1 MPGALKPEPPDTDLQ
16 GVMAIGAQ
24 RAVGAFQVAT
34 GIGLGAF
41 ALHTVLPDGGRLSHF
56 FDYWV
61 YYGIVVAAFA
71 LTALRALLV
80 PLHRAGWTA
89 MAVAVGSYT
98 VAELIWLVALSELE
112 SPPYPS
118 WADLFYLA
126 FFPASYVGV
135 VLLFRA
141 RIRGVGAA
149 LWIDGVTA
157 ALAMGAVGS
166 AVLVDLVLES
176 TEGPPSTVATN
187 LAYPLGDV
195 LLLALVAGAFALTR
209 WQPGRA
215 WLLIGAALAVF
226 ALGDSVYLFQVARDT
241 YVEGSLV
248 DASWPAALLLIAYA
262 AWQDRGTPRT
272 VEATGRALLALP
284 AACAAVAVGVL
295 VLDHFRPVNLLA
307 IVLATLALAG
317 VVARLGLTFRE
328 NGRLLALT
336 LHEAVTDPLTGLGN
350 RRRLVD
356 ELRDALTRAES
367 DHPYLLALFDL
378 DGFKGYNDA
387 FGHLAGDELLTR
399 LGVKLDALPGHD
411 VTAYRMG
418 GDEFCLLAPIAGVDV
433 ERLLD
438 AAVTALSE
446 HGEGFDVGCS
456 FGAVH
461 LPDEARDASS
471 ALRLADE
478 RLYAQ
483 KHLKQSRRDRS
494 QELLLQVLHERD
506 PDRRLETE
514 AVPALAL
521 AVGRALGLDPSSLA
535 ELERAAKLHDLG
547 MLAVPDAILR
557 KPGPLDA
564 AEWRFVR
571 QHTVVGERILA
582 VSPLLRGLG
591 PIVRS
596 THERWDG
603 SGYPDGLEGE
613 RIPLAARVIAV
624 CDAFHAMTSKRP
636 YREARSVDDALAELA
651 RCAGTQF
658 DPRLATLLATHV
670 RAAVAA

>member
-1 MPGALKPEPPDTDLQ
+1 MTTI
-16 GVMAIGAQ
+16 GVQ
-24 RAVGAFQVAT
+24 RAVGAFQVAA

-41 ALHTVLPDGGRLSHF
+41 ALHTLLPDGEQLSRF
-56 FDYWV
+56 FDYGV
-61 YYGIVVAAFA
+61 YYGIVVGAFA
-71 LTALRALLV
+71 LTALRAVLV
-80 PLHRAGWTA
+80 PLHRTGWTA
-89 MAVAVGSYT
+89 MAVALGSYA
-98 VAELIWLVALSELE
+98 VAELIWLVVLSGQE

-118 WADLFYLA
+118 WADLFYLG

-149 LWIDGVTA
+149 LWIDGLTA
-157 ALAMGAVGS
+157 VLAMGALGS
-166 AVLVDLVLES
+166 AVLVDAVLES

-195 LLLALVAGAFALTR
+195 LLLSLVVGAFALTG

-215 WLLIGAALAVF
+215 WLLIGTALAVF
-226 ALGDSVYLFQVARDT
+226 ALGDSVYLFQTARGT
-241 YVEGSLV
+241 YVEGTLLDV
-248 DASWPAALLLIAYA
+248 TWPAALLLIAYA
-262 AWQDRGTPRT
+262 AWQDRSHARPLRG
-272 VEATGRALLALP
+272 TGRALLALP
-284 AACAAVAVGVL
+284 AACTAVAVGVL
-295 VLDHFRPVNLLA
+295 VLDHFRQVNLLA
-307 IVLATLALAG
+307 ILLATLALAG

-336 LHEAVTDPLTGLGN
+336 LQEAVTDPLTGLGN

-356 ELRDALTRAES
+356 DLGEVIVRAGGDDA
-367 DHPYLLALFDL
+367 HLLALFDL

-387 FGHLAGDELLTR
+387 FGHLAGDELLAR
-399 LGVKLDALPGHD
+399 LGAKLDAVPGLD

-418 GDEFCLLAPIAGVDV
+418 GDEFCLLAPIAGTDV

-446 HGEGFDVGCS
+446 HGEGFEVGCS

-506 PDRRLETE
+506 PDTRSETE

-535 ELERAAKLHDLG
+535 ELEQAATLHDLG

-557 KPGPLDA
+557 KPGPLDD

-613 RIPLAARVIAV
+613 EIPLAARVIAV
-624 CDAFHAMTSKRP
+624 CDAFHAMTSRRP
-636 YREARSVDDALAELA
+636 YREALSVDEALAELD
-651 RCAGTQF
+651 RCAGAQF
-658 DPRLATLLATHV
+658 DARLAALLAAHV

>member
-1 MPGALKPEPPDTDLQ
+1 MTTI
-16 GVMAIGAQ
+16 GVQ
-24 RAVGAFQVAT
+24 RAVGAFQVAA

-41 ALHTVLPDGGRLSHF
+41 ALHTLLPDGEQLSRF
-56 FDYWV
+56 FDYGV
-61 YYGIVVAAFA
+61 YYGIVVGAFA
-71 LTALRALLV
+71 LTALRAVLV
-80 PLHRAGWTA
+80 PLHRTGWTA
-89 MAVAVGSYT
+89 MAVALGSYA
-98 VAELIWLVALSELE
+98 VAELIWLVVLSGQE

-118 WADLFYLA
+118 WADLFYLG

-149 LWIDGVTA
+149 LWIDGLTA
-157 ALAMGAVGS
+157 VLAMGALGS
-166 AVLVDLVLES
+166 AVLVDAVLES

-195 LLLALVAGAFALTR
+195 LLLSLVVGAFALTG

-215 WLLIGAALAVF
+215 WLLIGTALAVF
-226 ALGDSVYLFQVARDT
+226 ALGDSVYLFQTARGT
-241 YVEGSLV
+241 YVEGTLLDV
-248 DASWPAALLLIAYA
+248 AWPAALLLIAYA
-262 AWQDRGTPRT
+262 AWQDRGHARPLRG
-272 VEATGRALLALP
+272 TGRALLALP
-284 AACAAVAVGVL
+284 AACTAVAVGVL
-295 VLDHFRPVNLLA
+295 VLDHFRQVNLLA
-307 IVLATLALAG
+307 ILLATLALAG

-336 LHEAVTDPLTGLGN
+336 LQEAVTDPLTGLGN

-356 ELRDALTRAES
+356 DLGEVIVRAGGDDA
-367 DHPYLLALFDL
+367 HLLALFDL

-387 FGHLAGDELLTR
+387 FGHLAGDELLAR
-399 LGVKLDALPGHD
+399 LGAKLDAVPGLD

-418 GDEFCLLAPIAGVDV
+418 GDEFCLLAPIAGTDV

-446 HGEGFDVGCS
+446 HGEGFEVGCS

-506 PDRRLETE
+506 PDTRSETE

-535 ELERAAKLHDLG
+535 ELEQAATLHDLG

-557 KPGPLDA
+557 KPGPLDD

-613 RIPLAARVIAV
+613 EIPLAARVIAV
-624 CDAFHAMTSKRP
+624 CDAFHAMTSRRP
-636 YREARSVDDALAELA
+636 YREALSVDEALAELD
-651 RCAGTQF
+651 RCAGAQF
-658 DPRLATLLATHV
+658 DARLAALLAAHV

>member
-1 MPGALKPEPPDTDLQ
+1 MTTI
-16 GVMAIGAQ
+16 GVQ
-24 RAVGAFQVAT
+24 RAVGAFQVAA

-41 ALHTVLPDGGRLSHF
+41 ALHTLLPDGEQLSRF

-61 YYGIVVAAFA
+61 YYGIVVGAFA
-71 LTALRALLV
+71 LTALRAVLV
-80 PLHRAGWTA
+80 PLHRTGWTA
-89 MAVAVGSYT
+89 MAVALGSYA
-98 VAELIWLVALSELE
+98 VAELIWLVVLSGQE

-118 WADLFYLA
+118 WADLFYLG

-149 LWIDGVTA
+149 LWIDGLTA
-157 ALAMGAVGS
+157 VLAMGALGS
-166 AVLVDLVLES
+166 AVLVDAVLES

-195 LLLALVAGAFALTR
+195 LLLSLVVGAFALTG

-215 WLLIGAALAVF
+215 WLLIGTALAVF
-226 ALGDSVYLFQVARDT
+226 ALGDSVYLFQTARGT
-241 YVEGSLV
+241 YVEGTLLDV
-248 DASWPAALLLIAYA
+248 AWPAALLLIAYA
-262 AWQDRGTPRT
+262 AWQDRGHARPLRG
-272 VEATGRALLALP
+272 TGRALLALP
-284 AACAAVAVGVL
+284 AACTAVAVGVL
-295 VLDHFRPVNLLA
+295 VLDHFRQVNLLA
-307 IVLATLALAG
+307 ILLATLALAG

-336 LHEAVTDPLTGLGN
+336 LQEAVTDPLTGLGN

-356 ELRDALTRAES
+356 DLGEVIVRAGGDDA
-367 DHPYLLALFDL
+367 HLLALFDL

-387 FGHLAGDELLTR
+387 FGHLAGDELLAR
-399 LGVKLDALPGHD
+399 LGAKLDAVPGLD

-418 GDEFCLLAPIAGVDV
+418 GDEFCLLAPIAGTDV

-446 HGEGFDVGCS
+446 HGEGFEVGCS

-506 PDRRLETE
+506 PDTRSETE

-535 ELERAAKLHDLG
+535 ELEQAATLHDLG

-557 KPGPLDA
+557 KPGPLDD

-613 RIPLAARVIAV
+613 EIPLAARVIAV
-624 CDAFHAMTSKRP
+624 CDAFHAMTSRRP
-636 YREARSVDDALAELA
+636 YREALSVDEALAELD
-651 RCAGTQF
+651 RCAGAQF
-658 DPRLATLLATHV
+658 DARLAALLAAHV

>member
-1 MPGALKPEPPDTDLQ
+1 MTTI
-16 GVMAIGAQ
+16 GVQ
-24 RAVGAFQVAT
+24 RAVGAFQVAA

-41 ALHTVLPDGGRLSHF
+41 ALHTLLPDGEQLSRF

-61 YYGIVVAAFA
+61 YYGIVVGAFA
-71 LTALRALLV
+71 LTALRAVLV
-80 PLHRAGWTA
+80 PLHRTGWTA
-89 MAVAVGSYT
+89 MAVALGSYA
-98 VAELIWLVALSELE
+98 VAELIWLVVLSGQE

-118 WADLFYLA
+118 WADLFYLG

-149 LWIDGVTA
+149 LWIDGLTA
-157 ALAMGAVGS
+157 VLAMGALGS
-166 AVLVDLVLES
+166 AVLVDAVLES

-195 LLLALVAGAFALTR
+195 LLLSLVVGAFALTR

-215 WLLIGAALAVF
+215 WLLIGTALAVF
-226 ALGDSVYLFQVARDT
+226 ALGDSVYLFQTARGT
-241 YVEGSLV
+241 YVEGTLLDV
-248 DASWPAALLLIAYA
+248 TWPAALLLIAYA
-262 AWQDRGTPRT
+262 AWQDRGHARPLRG
-272 VEATGRALLALP
+272 TGRALLALP
-284 AACAAVAVGVL
+284 AACTAVAVGVL
-295 VLDHFRPVNLLA
+295 VLDHFRQVNLLA
-307 IVLATLALAG
+307 ILLATLALAG

-336 LHEAVTDPLTGLGN
+336 LQEAVTDPLTGLGN

-356 ELRDALTRAES
+356 DLGEVIVRAGGDDA
-367 DHPYLLALFDL
+367 HLLALFDL

-387 FGHLAGDELLTR
+387 FGHLAGDELLAR
-399 LGVKLDALPGHD
+399 LGAKLDAVPGLD

-418 GDEFCLLAPIAGVDV
+418 GDEFCLLAPIAGTDV

-446 HGEGFDVGCS
+446 HGEGFEVGCS

-506 PDRRLETE
+506 PDTRSETE

-535 ELERAAKLHDLG
+535 ELEQAATLHDLG

-557 KPGPLDA
+557 KPGPLDD

-613 RIPLAARVIAV
+613 EIPLAARVIAV
-624 CDAFHAMTSKRP
+624 CDAFHAMTSRRP
-636 YREARSVDDALAELA
+636 YREALSVDEALAELD
-651 RCAGTQF
+651 RCAGAQF
-658 DPRLATLLATHV
+658 DARLAALLAAHV

>member
-1 MPGALKPEPPDTDLQ
+1 MTTI
-16 GVMAIGAQ
+16 GVQ
-24 RAVGAFQVAT
+24 RAVGAFQVAA

-41 ALHTVLPDGGRLSHF
+41 ALHTLLPDGEQLSRF
-56 FDYWV
+56 FDYGV
-61 YYGIVVAAFA
+61 YYGIVVGAFA
-71 LTALRALLV
+71 LTALRAVLV
-80 PLHRAGWTA
+80 PLHRTGWTA
-89 MAVAVGSYT
+89 MAVALGSYA
-98 VAELIWLVALSELE
+98 VAELIWLVVLSGQE

-118 WADLFYLA
+118 WADLFYLG

-149 LWIDGVTA
+149 LWIDGLTA
-157 ALAMGAVGS
+157 VLAMGALGS
-166 AVLVDLVLES
+166 AVLVDAVLES

-195 LLLALVAGAFALTR
+195 LLLSLVVGAFALTG

-215 WLLIGAALAVF
+215 WLLIGTALAVF
-226 ALGDSVYLFQVARDT
+226 ALGDSVYLFQTARGT
-241 YVEGSLV
+241 YVEGTLLDV
-248 DASWPAALLLIAYA
+248 TWPAALLLIAYA
-262 AWQDRGTPRT
+262 AWQDRGHARPLRG
-272 VEATGRALLALP
+272 TGRALLALP
-284 AACAAVAVGVL
+284 AACTAVAVGVL
-295 VLDHFRPVNLLA
+295 VLDHFRQVNLLA
-307 IVLATLALAG
+307 ILLATLALAG

-336 LHEAVTDPLTGLGN
+336 LQEAVTDPLTGLGN

-356 ELRDALTRAES
+356 DLGEVIVRAGGDDA
-367 DHPYLLALFDL
+367 HLLALFDL

-387 FGHLAGDELLTR
+387 FGHLAGDELLAR
-399 LGVKLDALPGHD
+399 LGAKLDAVPGLD

-418 GDEFCLLAPIAGVDV
+418 GDEFCLLAPIAGTDV

-446 HGEGFDVGCS
+446 HGEGFEVGCS

-506 PDRRLETE
+506 PDTRSETE

-535 ELERAAKLHDLG
+535 ELEQAATLHDLG

-557 KPGPLDA
+557 KPGPLDD

-613 RIPLAARVIAV
+613 EIPLAARVIAV
-624 CDAFHAMTSKRP
+624 CDAFHAMTSRRP
-636 YREARSVDDALAELA
+636 YREALSVDEALAELD
-651 RCAGTQF
+651 RCAGAQF
-658 DPRLATLLATHV
+658 DARLAALLAAHV

>member
-1 MPGALKPEPPDTDLQ
+1 
-16 GVMAIGAQ
+16 MAIGAQ
-24 RAVGAFQVAT
+24 RAVGAFQVVT

-41 ALHTVLPDGGRLSHF
+41 ALHTLLPDGGSLAHF

-61 YYGIVVAAFA
+61 YYGVVIAAFA
-71 LTALRALLV
+71 LTALRAVMV
-80 PLHRAGWTA
+80 PRHRAGWAA
-89 MAVAVGSYT
+89 MAVALGSYAI
-98 VAELIWLVALSELE
+98 AELIWLVRLSDLE

-118 WADLFYLA
+118 WADLFYLG

-141 RIRGVGAA
+141 RTRGVGAA
-149 LWIDGVTA
+149 LWIDGLTA
-157 ALAMGAVGS
+157 ALAMGALAS

-195 LLLALVAGAFALTR
+195 MLLALVVGAFALTSWR
-209 WQPGRA
+209 PGRA
-215 WLLIGAALAVF
+215 WLLIGASLAVF
-226 ALGDSVYLFQVARDT
+226 ALGDSVYLFQTARGT

-248 DASWPAALLLIAYA
+248 DVAWPAALLLMAYA
-262 AWQDRGTPRT
+262 AWQDRGHPRPI
-272 VEATGRALLALP
+272 EATGRALLALP
-284 AACAAVAVGVL
+284 ASCAAIAVGVL
-295 VLDHFRPVNLLA
+295 ALDHFRQVNLLA
-307 IVLATLALAG
+307 LILATLTLGG

-328 NGRLLALT
+328 NGRLFALT
-336 LHEAVTDPLTGLGN
+336 LRESVTDPLTGLGN

-356 ELRDALTRAES
+356 DLHDALAYAQDE
-367 DHPYLLALFDL
+367 HPYLLALFDL
-378 DGFKGYNDA
+378 DGFKAYNDA
-387 FGHLAGDELLTR
+387 FGHLAGDELLAR
-399 LGVKLDALPGHD
+399 LGAKLDALPGHAGA
-411 VTAYRMG
+411 AYRMG
-418 GDEFCLLAPIAGVDV
+418 GDEFCVLTPTAGTDV
-433 ERLLD
+433 EALLD
-438 AAVTALSE
+438 GAVTALSE
-446 HGEGFDVGCS
+446 RGEGFEVGCS

-461 LPDEARDASS
+461 LGDEARDASS

-506 PDRRLETE
+506 PDTRSETQ
-514 AVPALAL
+514 AVPALAV
-521 AVGRALGLDPSSLA
+521 AVGRAVGLDPSALA
-535 ELERAAKLHDLG
+535 ELERAAALHDLG

-557 KPGPLDA
+557 KPGPLDP
-564 AEWRFVR
+564 AERRFVR
-571 QHTVVGERILA
+571 QHTLVGERILA

-591 PIVRS
+591 PIVRG

-603 SGYPDGLEGE
+603 TGYPDGLAAEQ
-613 RIPLAARVIAV
+613 IPLAARVIAV
-624 CDAFHAMTSKRP
+624 CDAFHAMVSKRP
-636 YREARSVDDALAELA
+636 YRDALPVGEALAELE

-658 DPRLATLLATHV
+658 DPRLVALLAAHV

>member
-1 MPGALKPEPPDTDLQ
+1 MTTI
-16 GVMAIGAQ
+16 GVQ
-24 RAVGAFQVAT
+24 RAVGAFQVAA

-41 ALHTVLPDGGRLSHF
+41 ALHTLLPDGEQLSRF

-61 YYGIVVAAFA
+61 YYGIVVGAFA
-71 LTALRALLV
+71 LTALRAVLV
-80 PLHRAGWTA
+80 PLHRTGWTA
-89 MAVAVGSYT
+89 MAVALGSYA
-98 VAELIWLVALSELE
+98 VAELIWLVVLSGQE

-118 WADLFYLA
+118 WADLFYLG

-149 LWIDGVTA
+149 LWIDGLTA
-157 ALAMGAVGS
+157 VLAMGALGS
-166 AVLVDLVLES
+166 AVLVDAVLES

-195 LLLALVAGAFALTR
+195 LLLSLVVGAFALTG

-215 WLLIGAALAVF
+215 WLLIGTALAVF
-226 ALGDSVYLFQVARDT
+226 ALGDSVYLFQTARGT
-241 YVEGSLV
+241 YVEGTLLDV
-248 DASWPAALLLIAYA
+248 TWPAALLLIAYA
-262 AWQDRGTPRT
+262 AWQDRGHARPLRG
-272 VEATGRALLALP
+272 TGRALLALP
-284 AACAAVAVGVL
+284 AACTAVAVGVL
-295 VLDHFRPVNLLA
+295 VLDHFRQVNLLA
-307 IVLATLALAG
+307 ILLATLALAG

-336 LHEAVTDPLTGLGN
+336 LQEAVTDPLTGLGN

-356 ELRDALTRAES
+356 DLGEVIVRAGGDDA
-367 DHPYLLALFDL
+367 HLLALFDL

-387 FGHLAGDELLTR
+387 FGHLAGDELLAR
-399 LGVKLDALPGHD
+399 LGAKLDAVPGLD

-418 GDEFCLLAPIAGVDV
+418 GDEFCLLAPIAGTDV

-446 HGEGFDVGCS
+446 HGEGFEVGCS

-506 PDRRLETE
+506 PDTRSETE

-535 ELERAAKLHDLG
+535 ELEQAATLHDLG

-557 KPGPLDA
+557 KPGPLDD

-613 RIPLAARVIAV
+613 EIPLAARVIAV
-624 CDAFHAMTSKRP
+624 CDAFHAMTSRRP
-636 YREARSVDDALAELA
+636 YREALSVDEALAELD
-651 RCAGTQF
+651 RCAGAQF
-658 DPRLATLLATHV
+658 DARLAALLAAHV